1 MMFKNEDGY
10 TIIEILVS
18 LVLLSIL
25 ILFTTNIFS
34 LVTSRELRDSKY
46 AAIELAKKEM
56 HETTTT
62 KRYENFTKEIEKK
75 YILKQKIA
83 KRENLI
89 YISVS
94 ISKKQSGSLVYELQA
109 IRPIDTDKK

>member
-75 YILKQKIA
+75 YILKQKIEI
-83 KRENLI
+83 RDNLV
-89 YISVS
+89 YISIS
-94 ISKKQSGSLVYELQA
+94 IYKRKSNKIIYELQA
-109 IRPIDTDKK
+109 IRPIEDDKK